1 MMSLITGTPG
11 SGKTLYAVSRII
23 EEAAKGR
30 LIFSNIDGLA
40 VPGVHP
46 MPDDLDWRNT
56 PDGSLIVYDEAQ
68 QHEMFKN
75 LGKGNS
81 KEPIVSDMEIHRHTG
96 HDLIF
101 ITQHP
106 RLISSH
112 IRSLIGEHIN
122 VHRPY
127 GAPIA
132 SAYRWG
138 VCEDNPNTKTAQ
150 NRAEANF
157 KVPFKKEWFRFYKSA
172 TMHTHRFRIPENLRN
187 MFIFLLLIIAGVWFM
202 FGKSTLFQKTQAGLE
217 SGGKIGAPSQQSGLS
232 VTPAGPAAAVS
243 ADPRAESAEVLRALE
258 VNRPALIVSDSSGL
272 CIAKNRYGMPL
283 ATVTA
288 DQCAR
293 LAASPGRLM
302 YGTLSDA
309 PASAPA
315 AAPAALPAS
324 AATPAPAAAPAGASA
339 GGRAL
344 PFLDN

>member
-1 MMSLITGTPG
+1 MMTLITGTPG

-30 LIFSNIDGLA
+30 LIFSNIDGLS

-56 PDGSLIVYDEAQ
+56 PDGSLVVYDEAQ

-75 LGKGNS
+75 IGKGNS
-81 KEPIVSDMEIHRHTG
+81 KEPIVSDMEVHRHTG

-150 NRAEANF
+150 NRAEASF

-172 TMHTHRFRIPENLRN
+172 TMHTHKFRIPENLRN
-187 MFIFLLLIIAGVWFM
+187 MFIFLLLIIAAVWFM
-202 FGKSTLFQKTQAGLE
+202 FGKSTLFQKSQAGLE
-217 SGGKIGAPSQQSGLS
+217 SGGKIGAPAQSGLS
-232 VTPAGPAAAVS
+232 VTPAGSAGSAGSAAAVS
-243 ADPRAESAEVLRALE
+243 ADPRAASADVLQALE

-302 YGTLSDA
+302 YGTATDTTDPVHTA
-309 PASAPA
+309 QSAP
-315 AAPAALPAS
+315 PV
-324 AATPAPAAAPAGASA
+324 ATPANTEVNNLEPVN
-339 GGRAL
+339 RL
-344 PFLDN
+344 